1 MSEKRIV
8 QQPGEFALGLV
19 PTDIEVRTDDA
30 IRIPFDQLPAL
41 GMGLSSLASAFTPSA
56 ASIAAPV
63 LFTVTDAAG
72 NPVPPAMLQAF
83 KDGSGLLGSF
93 RDSANGF
100 SQARLHV
107 VEAASSAPVA
117 FDPVTL
123 AMAATLMVISQ
134 KLDSIQRT
142 QEEMFEYLKQRDKA
156 ELRGSLQALADI
168 ARDYR
173 FNWSNNTFL
182 QSSHAQVLEI
192 RKRADAA
199 ATLQRAQV
207 RAKLNG
213 GLVEIR
219 ATVEGRLSELVDHL
233 AEYRLATYAHALA
246 SFLEPLLSNN
256 MDSAYLHSVSE
267 RISAH
272 ALSYLELYTEC
283 YNAFEKSAQCSL
295 DAAVLGGIA
304 GAGKALGGF
313 LSQTPLGDITSVDD
327 ALKDAGEGI
336 DKLND
341 EISDSLMAKLRS
353 MSSPEVLPLQEGVE
367 SIALLREK
375 PMAIAADSNAIYLLP
390 NEELCD

>member
-8 QQPGEFALGLV
+8 QRPGEFALGLV

-295 DAAVLGGIA
+295 DAAVLGGIS